1 MKEKNKKL
9 TIIVGCLLLVISVS
23 FAYFLASTIFSGE
36 GSNVGGTTATIN
48 DVELRVEGTLD
59 FKI

>member
-1 MKEKNKKL
+1 MKKNKKL
-9 TIIVGCLLLVISVS
+9 LILVSCLLLVGGIS

-48 DVELRVEGTLD
+48 DSELRVEGA
-59 FKI
+59 